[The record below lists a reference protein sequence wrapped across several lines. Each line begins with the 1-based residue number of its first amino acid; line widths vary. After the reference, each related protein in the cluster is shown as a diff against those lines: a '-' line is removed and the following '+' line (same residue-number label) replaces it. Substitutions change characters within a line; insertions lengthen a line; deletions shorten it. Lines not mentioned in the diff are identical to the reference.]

1 MIEVVVTTGATTS
14 HAKLQSNHR
23 HQQTITQL
31 FTVQMPFLSPNQQ
44 CQGTEGNHSYLHI
57 LHNYPHTRAS
67 VTKQYNLVPVNGWR
81 CMTAGEVIVGL
92 TESKQQVYGFGLLC
106 YQLTTE
112 DWNQLQDPM
121 LVSSMGPAFRVEAY
135 VA

>member
-1 MIEVVVTTGATTS
+1 
-14 HAKLQSNHR
+14 
-23 HQQTITQL
+23 
-31 FTVQMPFLSPNQQ
+31 
-44 CQGTEGNHSYLHI
+44 
-57 LHNYPHTRAS
+57 
-67 VTKQYNLVPVNGWR
+67 
-81 CMTAGEVIVGL
+81 MTAREVIVGL